1 MTSPRRTTRQAVSLL
16 IAAGVSVTLAACGDA
31 QESTPASSS
40 TQPQPSSPAATSAAP
55 AVDYDIARV
64 DNVKDD
70 FPAGFNPQAEQ
81 AKTLSQADIDGS
93 GINAFTGAQVDP
105 PQCRSLIIPP
115 YAEPSVGSQAAGI
128 RGEGDQGNIDVVALK
143 LPQPIKA
150 TPPPA
155 GCDQVTLSGSP
166 EASGTAQPVPAPTIA
181 GVTTSAAKLSVNSGD
196 DPDYVYT
203 AALDDRTT
211 VVVMGGTDPDLNPE
225 QVMSDLLVKAVAAV
239 RGQ

>member
-1 MTSPRRTTRQAVSLL
+1 M
-16 IAAGVSVTLAACGDA
+16 
-31 QESTPASSS
+31 
-40 TQPQPSSPAATSAAP
+40 
-55 AVDYDIARV
+55 ARV
-64 DNVKDD
+64 DSVKDA
-70 FPAGFNPQAEQ
+70 FPAGFNPQAEP

-105 PQCRSLIIPP
+105 PQCRALIIPP
-115 YAEPSVGSQAAGI
+115 YAEPSVGAQAAGI

-150 TPPPA
+150 TPVPA
-155 GCDQVTLSGSP
+155 GCDQVKLSGSP
-166 EASGTAQPVPAPTIA
+166 EASGTAQPVPAPAIA
-181 GVTTSAAKLSVNSGD
+181 GVTTSAAKLTVDSGD
-196 DPDYVYT
+196 DPDYVYS